1 MPNVLT
7 AGQKSFVLQC
17 FFKDKINLKF
27 LILRNDEPDFLFAR
41 AWIPLYFF
49 CGVVTF
55 GSIGRQLAMVS
66 KTSI

>member
-1 MPNVLT
+1 MSILYGNPFYV
-7 AGQKSFVLQC
+7 KSSLRVILN
-17 FFKDKINLKF
+17 FFF
-27 LILRNDEPDFLFAR
+27 LRNDEPDFLFAR